1 MQKNSF
7 KQGPSN
13 RFLEVASRTK
23 SWQPVARDGWIV
35 KFSIYKD
42 TEILVTIISQY
53 TGQLIMRHFRNE
65 DDACLFINFVL
76 DLNADELNQL

>member
-1 MQKNSF
+1 
-7 KQGPSN
+7 
-13 RFLEVASRTK
+13 LEIASKTK

>member
-1 MQKNSF
+1 MEIAQK
-7 KQGPSN
+7 
-13 RFLEVASRTK
+13 TK

-53 TGQLIMRHFRNE
+53 TGQLIMRHFKDE
-65 DDACLFINFVL
+65 DDACMFINYVL
-76 DLNADELNQL
+76 ELNAEDVNQL

>member
-7 KQGPSN
+7 KPEPSN
-13 RFLEVASRTK
+13 RFLEIAQKTK

-53 TGQLIMRHFRNE
+53 TGQLIMRHFKDE
-65 DDACLFINFVL
+65 DDACMFINYVL
-76 DLNADELNQL
+76 ELNAEDVNQL